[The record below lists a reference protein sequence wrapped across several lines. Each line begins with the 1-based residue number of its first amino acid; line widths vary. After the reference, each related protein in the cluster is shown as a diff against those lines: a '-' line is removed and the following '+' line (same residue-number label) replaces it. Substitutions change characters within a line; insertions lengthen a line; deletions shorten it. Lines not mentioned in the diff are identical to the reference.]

1 MQKGGTALA
10 LLGAIVGAGF
20 ASGREVLR
28 FFTRYGAM
36 GWVGAAVACAFMGC
50 CAYFVMR
57 AAGRCRAGTFSDLC
71 RAYGGPLAER
81 AAGFLYGVLMAL
93 TGGAMT
99 AAFAELTALVLPVR
113 GAYAIG
119 FAAAVLL
126 GVLCSHRDLRL
137 LELMG
142 RLLLP
147 LFLAML
153 ILLLP
158 LPVREEALLLGGG
171 HAAAAPALGLLYGA
185 LNMGMTAGILCEAGK
200 RLSPAACGREA
211 AMLTAMLALLTGLA
225 NAVLL
230 RHGASVERSA
240 LPFVALSMRLG
251 RVGYALCAAVLGL
264 AVLSTLTAA
273 MRALRGSLR
282 LSARAADAACA
293 GCCVLCGALGFDRLI
308 GRGYPLLGGACAV
321 FLCALL
327 VRAAT
332 DRGEKAGPRTAGD
345 GAGKGK
351 RAFSIKAR

>member
-36 GWVGAAVACAFMGC
+36 GWAGAAVACAFMGV

-57 AAGRCRAGTFSDLC
+57 AAGRCRADSFSGLC
-71 RAYGGPLAER
+71 RAYGGPLAGR

-113 GAYAIG
+113 GAYPLG

-126 GVLCSHRDLRL
+126 GVLCSHRDLKL

-147 LFLAML
+147 LFLTML

-158 LPVREEALLLGGG
+158 LPAQEEALRLRSG
-171 HAAAAPALGLLYGA
+171 HAAAPALGLLYGA

-200 RLSPAACGREA
+200 RLSPAACRREA
-211 AMLTAMLALLTGLA
+211 ALLTALLALLTGLA

-282 LSARAADAACA
+282 LPARACDAVCA
-293 GCCVLCGALGFDRLI
+293 ACCVLCGALGFDRLI

-332 DRGEKAGPRTAGD
+332 DRDEKAGLRTDGD